1 MSRFSV
7 KNFPR
12 ISRIFTLFAIYA
24 IYICNDV
31 PVKVITVKSV
41 SDDSEKALKDVAY
54 Y

>member
-1 MSRFSV
+1 MP
-7 KNFPR
+7 FPR